1 MEHKRMHIL
10 GAMPVNK
17 AIFKLAIPTMMGM
30 IVMIFY
36 NLTDTFFIGKL
47 NDPDQVAAIAI
58 AMPIFMTFIAFG
70 GLFGN
75 GGASYLSR
83 LLGKKDYANAS
94 RTASTALFT
103 CGLFSIVITFV
114 GIILLPGVLRIA
126 GSSENTFGYAYSY
139 TSIIIWGNILIMLN
153 FAMGQLLRAEG
164 AAKEAMVGMFIGTGI
179 NIVLDP
185 FFILALHMGVAGA
198 AVATLIGNAVGLVY
212 YIMFHVHKKSFIAI
226 SIKRFSLSWK
236 IHSEI
241 LKIGIPSSL
250 NQILMSASFAF
261 INSIAVT
268 YGDIV
273 VAAMGIDMRITSIP
287 IMLLIGSA
295 IGVQPLIGYSY
306 GARNTKRLKDTIR
319 GGIILGTSIALFFAI
334 IFIIFPKQLVM
345 AFINNAE
352 VIDIGAKIMFALAV
366 GLPFIGTQMV
376 FMIALQAMGKGGSS
390 LIISLS
396 RQGLIFIPA
405 ILILNNL
412 FGFGGFIYAQS
423 TTDFFTVILSLM
435 LFMIIL
441 RAEKEASAVN
451 EGRARGVKGSLQN
464 QASTVDN

>member
-10 GAMPVNK
+10 GDMPLNK
-17 AIFKLAIPTMMGM
+17 AIFKLVIPTMLGM

-36 NLTDTFFIGKL
+36 HLTDTFFIGKL
-47 NDPDQVAAIAI
+47 NDPAQVAAIAI
-58 AMPIFMTFIAFG
+58 AMPIFMAFIAFG

-83 LLGKKDYANAS
+83 LLGEKDYDNAS
-94 RTASTALFT
+94 RTASTAFFS
-103 CGLFSIVITFV
+103 CGIFAIVMTFV
-114 GIILLPGVLRIA
+114 GISLLPGVLRIA
-126 GSSENTFGYAYSY
+126 GSSENTFSYAYSY
-139 TSIIIWGNILIMLN
+139 SAIIIWGNILIMLN

-164 AAKEAMVGMFIGTGI
+164 AAKESMIGMFIGTGV

-185 FFILALHMGVAGA
+185 LFILALNMGVTGA

-212 YIMFHVHKKSFIAI
+212 YIMFHARKKSFISI
-226 SIKRFSLSWK
+226 SIKRFSLKWK

-287 IMLLIGSA
+287 IMLLIGTA
-295 IGVQPLIGYSY
+295 TGIQPLIGYSY
-306 GARNTKRLKDTIR
+306 GARNAKRLKDTIR

-334 IFIIFPKQLVM
+334 IFITFPRQLIM

-366 GLPFIGTQMV
+366 GLPFIGIQMV
-376 FMIALQAMGKGGSS
+376 FMIALLAMGKGGPS
-390 LIISLS
+390 LIISIS
-396 RQGLIFIPA
+396 RQGLIFIPT
-405 ILILNNL
+405 ILILNHL
-412 FGFGGFIYAQS
+412 LGFGGFIYAQS
-423 TTDFFTVILSLM
+423 ATDFLTVILSLM
-435 LFMIIL
+435 FFMIIM
-441 RAEKEASAVN
+441 RAEKVAPAVSQ
-451 EGRARGVKGSLQN
+451 GGPRGVRSSLQD
-464 QASTVDN
+464 QVSTFDN

>member
-10 GAMPVNK
+10 GDMPVNK
-17 AIFKLAIPTMMGM
+17 AIFKLVIPTMLGM

-36 NLTDTFFIGKL
+36 HLTDTFFIGKL
-47 NDPDQVAAIAI
+47 NDPNQVAALAI

-83 LLGKKDYANAS
+83 LLGKKDYDNAS
-94 RTASTALFT
+94 RTASTAFFT
-103 CGLFSIVITFV
+103 CGIFAIVMTFV
-114 GIILLPGVLRIA
+114 GIALLPGVLRIA
-126 GSSENTFGYAYSY
+126 GSSENTFSYAYSY
-139 TSIIIWGNILIMLN
+139 SAIIIWGNILIMLN

-164 AAKEAMVGMFIGTGI
+164 AAKEAMIGMFIGTGI

-185 FFILALHMGVAGA
+185 LFILALHMGVTGA

-212 YIMFHVHKKSFIAI
+212 YIMFHVRKKSFIAI
-226 SIKRFSLSWK
+226 SIQRFSVNWK

-241 LKIGIPSSL
+241 LKVGIPTSL

-287 IMLLIGSA
+287 IMLLIGTA
-295 IGVQPLIGYSY
+295 TGIQPLIGYSY
-306 GARNTKRLKDTIR
+306 GARNAKRLKDTIR

-334 IFIIFPKQLVM
+334 IFITFPRQLIM

-352 VIDIGAKIMFALAV
+352 VIDIGAKILFALAV

-376 FMIALQAMGKGGSS
+376 FMIALQAMGKGGPS

-405 ILILNNL
+405 ILILNGL

-423 TTDFFTVILSLM
+423 ATDFLTVILSLM
-435 LFMIIL
+435 FFMMIL
-441 RAEKEASAVN
+441 RAEKEAPALSQ
-451 EGRARGVKGSLQN
+451 GGPRGLRSSLQD
-464 QASTVDN
+464 QVSTFDN

>member
-1 MEHKRMHIL
+1 
-10 GAMPVNK
+10 
-17 AIFKLAIPTMMGM
+17 
-30 IVMIFY
+30 
-36 NLTDTFFIGKL
+36 
-47 NDPDQVAAIAI
+47 
-58 AMPIFMTFIAFG
+58 
-70 GLFGN
+70 
-75 GGASYLSR
+75 
-83 LLGKKDYANAS
+83 
-94 RTASTALFT
+94 
-103 CGLFSIVITFV
+103 
-114 GIILLPGVLRIA
+114 
-126 GSSENTFGYAYSY
+126 
-139 TSIIIWGNILIMLN
+139 
-153 FAMGQLLRAEG
+153 
-164 AAKEAMVGMFIGTGI
+164 MFIGTGI

-185 FFILALHMGVAGA
+185 LFILALHMGVVGA
-198 AVATLIGNAVGLVY
+198 AVATLIGNAAGLVY
-212 YIMFHVHKKSFIAI
+212 YILFHVQKKSFIAI
-226 SIKRFSLSWK
+226 SIKRVSLSWK
-236 IHSEI
+236 IYSEI
-241 LKIGIPSSL
+241 LKVGIPSSL

-306 GARNTKRLKDTIR
+306 GARNTKRLKDTLR

-366 GLPFIGTQMV
+366 GLPFIGIQMV
-376 FMIALQAMGKGGSS
+376 FMIALQAMGKGGPS

-405 ILILNNL
+405 ILILNGL

-423 TTDFFTVILSLM
+423 ATDFFTVILSLM

-441 RAEKEASAVN
+441 RAEKEAPAVK
-451 EGRARGVKGSLQN
+451 EGKTRGVKGSLQD
-464 QASTVDN
+464 QASPFDH

>member
-1 MEHKRMHIL
+1 MEHKRIHIL
-10 GAMPVNK
+10 GDMPVNK

-36 NLTDTFFIGKL
+36 HLTDTFFIGKL
-47 NDPDQVAAIAI
+47 NDPDQVAALAI

-70 GLFGN
+70 ALFGN

-83 LLGKKDYANAS
+83 LLGKKDYDNAS
-94 RTASTALFT
+94 RTASTAFFA
-103 CGLFSIVITFV
+103 CGIFSIVITFV
-114 GIILLPGVLRIA
+114 GIALVPGVLRII

-139 TSIIIWGNILIMLN
+139 IAIIIWGNILIMLN

-185 FFILALHMGVAGA
+185 LFILALHMGVTGA

-212 YIMFHVHKKSFIAI
+212 YIMFHVRKKSFIAI
-226 SIKRFSLSWK
+226 SLKRFSLNWK
-236 IHSEI
+236 IHAEI

-287 IMLLIGSA
+287 IMLLIGMA
-295 IGVQPLIGYSY
+295 TGIQPLIGYSY
-306 GARNTKRLKDTIR
+306 GARNTTRLKDTIR
-319 GGIILGTSIALFFAI
+319 GGIIWGSSMALFFAI
-334 IFIIFPKQLVM
+334 IFVIFPQQLIM

-352 VIDIGAKIMFALAV
+352 VIKIGTEIMFALAV
-366 GLPFIGTQMV
+366 GLPFIGVQMV
-376 FMIALQAMGKGGSS
+376 FMISLQAMGKGGPS
-390 LIISLS
+390 LIISIS
-396 RQGLIFIPA
+396 RQGLIFIPT
-405 ILILNNL
+405 ILILNSL
-412 FGFGGFIYAQS
+412 FGFKGFIYAQS
-423 TTDFFTVILSLM
+423 ATDFFTVILSSL
-435 LFMIIL
+435 LFMTIL
-441 RAEKEASAVN
+441 RAEKEAPALDR
-451 EGRARGVKGSLQN
+451 GAARGVQRGLQD
-464 QASTVDN
+464 QVSTVDN